1 MGKINVIVELSHSS
15 QIEKN
20 ANEADEKKLFSGSQN
35 YIMLLKQNKVEKNLI
50 PFGYYVQINKQ
61 HLNTDLNL
69 CMNVGVP
76 GVLWF
81 EKPTDNTV
89 YQSQDSCKCPPTC
102 PCPPEPI
109 PLIYGTSI
117 KKIIE
122 KVVFQPAAAQEAMQ
136 TQIVYRIF
144 DRGGK
149 GKTTRK
155 LFTGFGKN
163 LDAQSPELCFPARNF
178 KNP

>member
-1 MGKINVIVELSHSS
+1 MCNTRTEWIHWKKGRNK
-15 QIEKN
+15 
-20 ANEADEKKLFSGSQN
+20 ADEKKLFSGSQN

-122 KVVFQPAAAQEAMQ
+122 KVYSSQ
-136 TQIVYRIF
+136 R
-144 DRGGK
+144 
-149 GKTTRK
+149 
-155 LFTGFGKN
+155 
-163 LDAQSPELCFPARNF
+163 
-178 KNP
+178 